1 MIQKDK
7 YMHAA
12 VCAAITLLTVIL
24 FAVMHESILAA
35 SIAGFLTAMAAG
47 LAKEYGDSCNPYNK
61 WDWYDVVADAA
72 GSIIMLILVN
82 IAYIIVV

>member
-12 VCAAITLLTVIL
+12 VCAAITLVVVII

-61 WDWYDVVADAA
+61 WDWLDVAADAA
-72 GSIIMLILVN
+72 GSIVIILL
-82 IAYIIVV
+82 AYIIYLIV